1 MCDPLRVLQG
11 KALAARRYER
21 CCLFCA
27 KPFSGKN
34 TQKYCTYEC
43 CRIAKSLKGK
53 AARAALGKPKYDP
66 VEAGKRLSSIKTA
79 KICAICDKPF
89 LGRNRQTNCSRDC
102 LDIARS
108 RKSKADRAAAAVGRP
123 KTVRKKSEF
132 IRVEKPCYFCEK
144 PFLATLKEKYCS
156 KFCYRKAG
164 DKQKNAKRVKL
175 TPEERLDFNRIF
187 DVVCGYCKVT
197 FVGMAHQ
204 KFCSLKCRAE
214 SKKLVKVYVST
225 PCAYCSTPFEKD
237 VSTRKKYC
245 SARCNR
251 LTFESK
257 FIKRDLAC
265 LNCHTP
271 FKLEGRKSQRRK
283 FCSVDC
289 RRNMANQN
297 SYFLKYPEE
306 QMALLQGKL
315 SEALSEPA
323 SDETKP

>member
-1 MCDPLRVLQG
+1 MCDSLLVLQG
-11 KALAARRYER
+11 KALAAMRYKR

-27 KPFSGKN
+27 KPFYGKN
-34 TQKYCTYEC
+34 IQKYCTPEC
-43 CRIAKSLKGK
+43 CKIDKSLKGK
-53 AARAALGKPKYDP
+53 AERAALGKSRYAPKNND
-66 VEAGKRLSSIKTA
+66 LID
-79 KICAICDKPF
+79 KICVICEKPY
-89 LGRNRQTNCSRDC
+89 LGISIQKYCSSRCFDVM
-102 LDIARS
+102 RS
-108 RKSKADRAAAAVGRP
+108 RKGKVDRAAAAVGRP
-123 KTVRKKSEF
+123 KPIRKKSEF
-132 IRVEKPCYFCEK
+132 IRVEKLCSFCEK
-144 PFLATLKEKYCS
+144 PFLATLKGKYCS
-156 KFCYRKAG
+156 KFCYQKAG
-164 DKQKNAKRVKL
+164 DKQRNAKRVKL

-204 KFCSLKCRAE
+204 KFCSLRCRAD

-257 FIKRDLAC
+257 FPKPDPVC
-265 LNCHTP
+265 PNCYTP

-283 FCSVDC
+283 FCSVNC
-289 RRNMANQN
+289 RRNMANQK

-306 QMALLQGKL
+306 QMAVLQGKL
-315 SEALSEPA
+315 SEALSKPA